1 MTATNPFFVIFPIFS
16 CLLTVWL
23 IKKNS
28 FDASTKGR
36 FATIDGLR
44 GYLAF
49 FVFLHHSCV
58 NYFYLTTGKWQSPN
72 SSLFGVFGYGSVQV
86 FFMITSFLFFSKL
99 LNIKQTK
106 INWVKFYISRL
117 LRLYPLYL
125 FSISLVFIIIM
136 YLSKGHLQESYWEL
150 FKHVSSWILFG
161 LFGMADINEEARTHI
176 INAGVTWSLSYEW
189 IFYLS
194 MPIWAHLLK
203 LPTSIR
209 WVLFGLIG
217 VSVIGI
223 FHPLLGGKAFLGG
236 ILAAILVKN
245 DEFRLVAA
253 SNLMSVVAMLALIAA
268 AVPFVFNN
276 ESLTLILLIIAF
288 VIIACGN
295 QLFGLLLHPISRALG
310 DLSYSIY
317 LLHGILLFV
326 TFNILIDK
334 SLLVSANMY
343 WGVITIIAPILIFIC
358 HCTYQYIEH
367 PAMKSTD
374 KVMIWLKK
382 IVKKNDQETQS
393 YSA

>member
-1 MTATNPFFVIFPIFS
+1 M
-16 CLLTVWL
+16 
-23 IKKNS
+23 
-28 FDASTKGR
+28 
-36 FATIDGLR
+36 
-44 GYLAF
+44 
-49 FVFLHHSCV
+49 
-58 NYFYLTTGKWQSPN
+58 
-72 SSLFGVFGYGSVQV
+72 FGYGSVQV

-99 LNIKQTK
+99 LNTKHGK
-106 INWVKFYISRL
+106 INWVRFYISRL

-125 FSISLVFIIIM
+125 FSISLIFIVII

-161 LFGMADINEEARTHI
+161 LFGMADINEQARTHI

-194 MPIWAHLLK
+194 MPIWARFLK
-203 LPTSIR
+203 IPASIG

-236 ILAAILVKN
+236 ILAAFLVKN
-245 DEFRLVAA
+245 DKFRLLAT
-253 SNLMSVVAMLALIAA
+253 SNLMSVVAILALIAVA
-268 AVPFVFNN
+268 LPFASNN

-288 VIIACGN
+288 VIIGCGN
-295 QLFGLLLHPISRALG
+295 QLFGLLVHPISRALG

-334 SLLVSANMY
+334 SVVVSANVY
-343 WGVITIIAPILIFIC
+343 CGVITVIAPILIFIC
-358 HCTYQYIEH
+358 HCTYQYIEY
-367 PAMKSTD
+367 PAMTSTD
-374 KVMIWLKK
+374 RVMVWLKK
-382 IVKKNDQETQS
+382 IVNKNDQKTQS

>member
-1 MTATNPFFVIFPIFS
+1 MVVTNPFFVIFPILS
-16 CLLTVWL
+16 CLATVWL
-23 IKKNS
+23 INRNS
-28 FDASTKGR
+28 FDAVIQGR
-36 FATIDGLR
+36 FASIDGLR

-58 NYFYLTTGKWQSPN
+58 NYSYLTTNKWESPN
-72 SSLFGVFGYGSVQV
+72 SALFAVFGYGSVQV

-99 LNIKQTK
+99 LNTKHGK
-106 INWVKFYISRL
+106 INWVRFYISRL

-125 FSISLVFIIIM
+125 FSISLVFIVII
-136 YLSKGHLQESYWEL
+136 YLSKGHLQESYWKL

-161 LFGMADINEEARTHI
+161 LFGMADLNEQARTHI

-194 MPIWAHLLK
+194 MPIWARFLK
-203 LPTSIR
+203 IPASIG

-236 ILAAILVKN
+236 ILAAFLVKN
-245 DEFRLVAA
+245 DEFRLLAT
-253 SNLMSVVAMLALIAA
+253 SNLMSVVAISALIAVA
-268 AVPFVFNN
+268 MPFASNN

-288 VIIACGN
+288 VIIGCGN
-295 QLFGLLLHPISRALG
+295 HLFGLLVHPISRALG

-334 SLLVSANMY
+334 SVVVSANVY
-343 WGVITIIAPILIFIC
+343 WGVITVIAPILIFIC
-358 HCTYQYIEH
+358 HCTYRYIEY
-367 PAMKSTD
+367 PAMTSTD
-374 KVMIWLKK
+374 KVMVWLKK
-382 IVKKNDQETQS
+382 IVNKNDQKTQS